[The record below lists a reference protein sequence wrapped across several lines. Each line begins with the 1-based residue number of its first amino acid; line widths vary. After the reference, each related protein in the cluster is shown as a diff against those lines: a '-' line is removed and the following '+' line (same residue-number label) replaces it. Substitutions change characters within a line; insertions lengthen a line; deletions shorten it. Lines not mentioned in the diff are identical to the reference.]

1 MQISVT
7 CVDCAKSFSLDDSR
21 LPELLKDES
30 VVVKEVG
37 SPSWSYSTYFGV
49 CDDCQAI
56 FKAATRKPKRRMT
69 VEEESKAIQQRLNLI
84 REQRPE
90 LTLEQAARA
99 AVEDINDPLLEPNLS
114 FRAFLLDRDEH

>member
-30 VVVKEVG
+30 IVVKEVG
-37 SPSWSYSTYFGV
+37 TPSWSYSTYFGV

-56 FKAATRKPKRRMT
+56 FKAAARKPKRRMT
-69 VEEESKAIQQRLNLI
+69 VEEESKAIQQRLNLL
-84 REQRPE
+84 REARPD
-90 LTLEQAARA
+90 LTLEQASWA
-99 AVEDINDPLLEPNLS
+99 AVEDVFDAHLEVDHA